1 MPENER
7 NQKTMMV
14 FSGELDKVMAA
25 FNIAIGAL
33 SMGFQVSMFFTFWG
47 INVLKKESMT
57 LKNKTLMEKM
67 FGIMM
72 PRGASKLS
80 LSKMN
85 MFGMGT
91 WMMKKRMVA
100 KKIALLPEL
109 IELSQSMG
117 IKFLACE
124 MTMDMM
130 GIKPEDLIDGCEIV
144 GAAGYLEEA
153 EKSNYNLFI

>member
-1 MPENER
+1 MPEIER
-7 NQKTMMV
+7 NQKTMMI
-14 FSGELDKVMAA
+14 FSSDLDKVMAA

-33 SMGFQVSMFFTFWG
+33 SMGFQVNMFFTFWG
-47 INVLKKESMT
+47 INVLKKENMS
-57 LKNKTLMEKM
+57 LKNKSLMEKM
-67 FGIMM
+67 FGLMM
-72 PRGASKLS
+72 PKGVTKLKLS
-80 LSKMN
+80 QMHML
-85 MFGMGT
+85 GMGT

-109 IELSQSMG
+109 LELSQSMG
-117 IKFLACE
+117 VKFIACE

-130 GIKPEDLIDGCEIV
+130 GIKQEDLIDGCEIA